1 MDFLIQKTLM
11 TTRHLAAVGIQSD
24 RVQSLPIG
32 GNILLPILGQ
42 RQHPLKHTKPSKQEQ
57 TPNLEG

>member
-1 MDFLIQKTLM
+1 M